1 MNFAEIYREEIYSNV
16 CFRLQ
21 VPIIMVG
28 PGTGLAPFRGFLQK
42 RHHQRVVENKQV
54 GESHL
59 FYGCRKSSEDF
70 LYREELEGYVAEG
83 TCKLYTAFSRE
94 QADKVYVTHLLRE
107 RMDLVWDIIGVQNG
121 HFYVCGD
128 ARTMARDVH
137 KIVMTTLQE
146 KGKMSLAEAEK
157 HFKKMESQR
166 RYCTDVWS

>member
-1 MNFAEIYREEIYSNV
+1 
-16 CFRLQ
+16 
-21 VPIIMVG
+21 MVG
-28 PGTGLAPFRGFLQK
+28 PGTGLAPFRGFLQE
-42 RHHQRVVENKQV
+42 RHHQRTVENKQV

-59 FYGCRKSSEDF
+59 FYGCRKSAEDF

-94 QADKVYVTHLLRE
+94 QPEKVYVTHLLKE
-107 RMDLVWDIIGVQNG
+107 RMDLLWNIIGEQNG

-137 KIVMTTLQE
+137 KIVMTMLQE
-146 KGKMSLAEAEK
+146 KGKMTLAEAEK
-157 HFKKMESQR
+157 YFKKMESQR